1 MDMIA
6 RGRVQNGVVVLDD
19 NVRLPDGTLV
29 VVWPETPVSTQ
40 SATQE
45 SSPEEQHRRLLE
57 AIDRIAALPLEG
69 SSEPF
74 RGADHDQVLYGQ
86 S

>member
-29 VVWPETPVSTQ
+29 VVWPEAPVSAQ

-45 SSPEEQHRRLLE
+45 SSPEEQHRRLE

-74 RGADHDQVLYGQ
+74 RGADHDQALYGQ